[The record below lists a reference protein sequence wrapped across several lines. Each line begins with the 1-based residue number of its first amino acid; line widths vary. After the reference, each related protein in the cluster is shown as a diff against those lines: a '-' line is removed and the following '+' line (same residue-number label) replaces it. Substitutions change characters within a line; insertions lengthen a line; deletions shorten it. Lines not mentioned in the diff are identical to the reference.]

1 MEGDMMDRIKLM
13 LLDWLAKDDP
23 KRLVKLII
31 KRHLEGY
38 HLSKNPQREA
48 KVKNE
53 KMYAL

>member
-1 MEGDMMDRIKLM
+1 MEKIKLM
-13 LLDWLAKDDP
+13 LLDWLVKDDP

-38 HLSKNPQREA
+38 HLSKNPQRE
-48 KVKNE
+48 KKEKHE